1 MSDKNHDVL
10 GVYSYVDLL
19 LGSVKELRSK
29 GFESIQVFTPCPN
42 HEVEDALDTGK
53 EPSKVKYFTLCG
65 AILGAL
71 VGASFTVL
79 TSMDWPVVTSA
90 KPIVSIPPYMIII
103 FECMILIG
111 GLSTFLGLIINSRLR
126 KNISPHLYDE
136 RFSNDKFGVLVNCSS
151 ENLEEVESILIN
163 HGSEEIK
170 IDGLITEDQEQEPEE
185 TPKEEPTKVEV
196 KEEPKAE
203 AKEEPKKEDA
213 PPQQEAKTEAP
224 VKVEEPKAEAKEEPK
239 KEEAPTQQEA
249 KTEAPRDD
257 DDWAHKPA
265 TKQGGEKQAPPKE
278 EVKEEPKVEASP
290 KEEPP
295 KVEVKEE
302 PKAEAP
308 PKEEPKAEAPPKE
321 ERAQSPEDDKKTKMA
336 RLMKMAQKSKGEKEA
351 KEEPKAEAPPKEE
364 VKEEPKA
371 EAPPKVETTSRQEG
385 TRPDLDDWEHKPAKG
400 DKDK

>member
-136 RFSNDKFGVLVNCSS
+136 RFSNDKFGVLVNCSG
-151 ENLEEVESILIN
+151 ENLEEVQSILIN

-185 TPKEEPTKVEV
+185 TPKEEPPKIEV
-196 KEEPKAE
+196 KEEPKE
-203 AKEEPKKEDA
+203 EVKEEPKKEDA
-213 PPQQEAKTEAP
+213 PPK
-224 VKVEEPKAEAKEEPK
+224 
-239 KEEAPTQQEA
+239 QEA

-257 DDWAHKPA
+257 DDWTHKPA
-265 TKQGGEKQAPPKE
+265 TKEGGEKQAPPKEEVKEEPKAEAPPKE

-295 KVEVKEE
+295 KVEFKEE
-302 PKAEAP
+302 PKVEA
-308 PKEEPKAEAPPKE
+308 
-321 ERAQSPEDDKKTKMA
+321 S
-336 RLMKMAQKSKGEKEA
+336 
-351 KEEPKAEAPPKEE
+351 
-364 VKEEPKA
+364 
-371 EAPPKVETTSRQEG
+371 PKVETTSQQEG
-385 TRPDLDDWEHKPAKG
+385 PRPDLDDWEHKPAKG